1 MIKKKLKE
9 VNSGINIE
17 ILENGYTLEVSG
29 RDKNENYKII
39 RMFCANIA
47 DLTEQIEAAQSL
59 YDN

>member
-39 RMFCANIA
+39 RMFCANIT